1 MHTELPAQIAT
12 IGGAEKEDNW
22 FTDEQDENWCA
33 DEEEDG
39 EDLDGEAMPRRA
51 THAIFFLFIKMVE
64 EHLSIFFLFIKMART
79 FSFFSSRWSKLE
91 TRTLAKTHRFH
102 C

>member
-39 EDLDGEAMPRRA
+39 EDLDGEATPRRA
-51 THAIFFLFIKMVE
+51 TQRPCFDAIFEGGRDLVRE
-64 EHLSIFFLFIKMART
+64 SVSHTSSSIWIAAYT
-79 FSFFSSRWSKLE
+79 
-91 TRTLAKTHRFH
+91 
-102 C
+102 